1 MASVIDILI
10 KANTSKASGDMK
22 KFGGTLDE
30 ILRGLTGFS
39 MKGLGAAGV
48 VVGIGNAIKDS
59 TEKFIAYGKAM
70 TEMAAIT
77 GTGVEETSRL
87 VQTMDDFGI
96 TQEKLNTIL
105 QQAAKKGFVMTVDS
119 VARLADEYNS
129 LETQEER
136 NALMTERLGRAGL
149 DLNKVMESGSAV
161 IREYAAAQ
169 SEALILTA
177 EEAARA
183 EELRL
188 AIDAAND
195 TFEGYSLTLGGAVAQ
210 AYNKA
215 TEASLAHAR
224 SVEENRRAHNENYRA
239 QQESKEAG
247 LALVNMYSAA
257 TEGIAGYSG
266 ALENSIGPLQAVQDA
281 TYAVTDVLKSYN
293 DQLLFTIAS
302 EGLSADEAMNLAT
315 RMGLVDQ
322 NTQAAY
328 QKTAEWKAQLDAGII
343 TVAEYQAK
351 ILGLQAAIASLKDR
365 TVTVTM
371 NLEYAGGANSNLGG
385 NVLPSGYTDYQ
396 QRASGGPVNYGQPY
410 IVGEQGPELFVPQSN
425 GAIVPNNQVG
435 GVTIN
440 TLNISL
446 PGVTNAQQFMAELGK
461 LSRRGAAAGM
471 AYAGG

>member
-1 MASVIDILI
+1 MASVIDII
-10 KANTSKASGDMK
+10 VKANTAQAAGDMK
-22 KFGGTLDE
+22 KFGGTVDE
-30 ILRGLTGFS
+30 IVRGLTGFS
-39 MKGLGAAGV
+39 MKGLGVAGV
-48 VVGIGNAIKDS
+48 VVGLGNAIKDS
-59 TEKFIAYGKAM
+59 AEAFVAYGKSM

-119 VARLADEYNS
+119 VAKLSDEYNA
-129 LETQEER
+129 LETQEEK
-136 NALMTERLGRAGL
+136 NALMTDRLGRAGL

-169 SEALILTA
+169 SESLILT
-177 EEAARA
+177 EQEAARA

-195 TFEGYSLTLGGAVAQ
+195 TFQGYSLTLGGAVAQ

-224 SVEENRRAHNENYRA
+224 AVEENRRAHNERYRA
-239 QQESKEAG
+239 EQESLEAG
-247 LALVNMYSAA
+247 QALINMYSES

-266 ALENSIGPLQAVQDA
+266 ALENSIAPLNAVAEA

-293 DQLLFTIAS
+293 DQLLFTLAS

-385 NVLPSGYTDYQ
+385 NVLPSGYTDYIP
-396 QRASGGPVNYGQPY
+396 RASGGPVTAGHGYV
-410 IVGEQGPELFVPQSN
+410 VGEEGPETFVPRQDGYILPAG
-425 GAIVPNNQVG
+425 GAGSPVF
-435 GVTIN
+435 
-440 TLNISL
+440 NIYQQ
-446 PGVTNAQQFMAELGK
+446 PGESGEQLANRILGK
-461 LSRRGAAAGM
+461 LSRVSSAAGIRS
-471 AYAGG
+471 AGG